1 MLSNALALRCKLI
14 NLPLIW
20 HVHIL
25 IVPTDSPDFLCT
37 LCQKLGKYPQTV
49 LWRWAWS
56 KVVFWLRETTPPLV
70 PPPSQVATEKD
81 FLDAVNKVIK
91 AYAKFSSTP
100 RYMAY
105 N

>member
-1 MLSNALALRCKLI
+1 MAHSHA
-14 NLPLIW
+14 
-20 HVHIL
+20 
-25 IVPTDSPDFLCT
+25 DSPDFLCT

-49 LWRWAWS
+49 LWRWTWS
-56 KVVFWLRETTPPLV
+56 SGGLVEGDYPTPGPS
-70 PPPSQVATEKD
+70 PSQVATEKD